1 MLSIKRKGAK
11 RTHGEDVPESTG
23 RTARAVGSVEL
34 RSSLATESL
43 TLLLL
48 LLAVVAVVVAS
59 GKLLGEVDKVIHFCV
74 CVWAMRIDLIRSE
87 IQRAGSSKSHPSAYG
102 LFKWK

>member
-1 MLSIKRKGAK
+1 MSSWKVGIEGTGDAISEYGLLLSIKRKGAR

-23 RTARAVGSVEL
+23 RTARAVRSVEL

-48 LLAVVAVVVAS
+48 LAVVVVVAS

-74 CVWAMRIDLIRSE
+74 CVF
-87 IQRAGSSKSHPSAYG
+87 G
-102 LFKWK
+102 L